1 MSRRG
6 GGGARRAAAPR
17 YPFLDH
23 PGLLAFAHRGAHG
36 GDVPE
41 NTMRAFGRAVD
52 LGFRY
57 LETDV
62 HLTADGVL
70 VAFHDDRLE
79 RVTDGTGILA
89 DLPWSEVSAAR
100 VGDTDPI
107 PRLDELL
114 ETFPEARFNLDPKH
128 DAALEPLLD
137 ALRRHDA
144 LDRVCVAAFS
154 DERLARARSAVGP
167 RLCTG
172 LGPREIARLVAASRR
187 VAWFRT
193 EGAAA
198 QVPIQHKSMTIV
210 TPRFVAAAHRR
221 GLQVHVW
228 TIDDAAEM
236 ERLVD
241 LGVDGIMTDRAEVLR
256 DVLVARGRWS

>member
-1 MSRRG
+1 MRR
-6 GGGARRAAAPR
+6 R

-23 PGLLAFAHRGAHG
+23 SGKLAFAHRGAHG
-36 GDVPE
+36 PAPEGGAIPE
-41 NTMRAFGRAVD
+41 NTTRAFARAVE
-52 LGFRY
+52 LGYRY

-62 HLTADGVL
+62 HLTAAGVL

-79 RVTDGTGILA
+79 RVTDGTGVVA
-89 DLPWSEVSAAR
+89 ELPWSEVSAAR
-100 VGDTDPI
+100 VGGTDAI
-107 PRLDELL
+107 PLLDELL

-144 LDRVCVAAFS
+144 VDRVCVTAFS
-154 DERLARARSAVGP
+154 DQRLLLAREAMGP
-167 RLCTG
+167 SLCTG
-172 LGPREIARLVAASRR
+172 LGPRESARLMAASRR

-193 EGAAA
+193 GGAAA
-198 QVPIQHKSMTIV
+198 QVPVKHKNLTIV

-228 TIDDAAEM
+228 TIDDPAEM
-236 ERLVD
+236 ERLLD

-256 DVLVARGRWS
+256 DVHIASGEWA